1 MANTF
6 PTDGAVGIGTENP
19 RHHLHIVGED
29 GNQLMLD
36 NSGQSFTQMNLAAN
50 GTNVAGVAADHR
62 SGSEGILIFN
72 QGAATNHRRISFRSN
87 GSNDDMVINNG
98 NVGIGKT
105 NPQERLEVEGNII
118 ATGDVRLSGGD
129 CAEEFGIE
137 DYEAPDPGTVM
148 VIGNE
153 EGLRQCVEAY
163 DTKVAGVLSGAGDCK
178 PGILLG
184 KQASQSKR
192 MPLALNG
199 KVYCK
204 VDAQYGAITIGDLLT
219 TSPTAGH
226 AMKVSDPARGSG
238 AILGKALR
246 PLTQGSGLIPI
257 LVALQ

>member
-6 PTDGAVGIGTENP
+6 PSEGAVGIGTQNP

-36 NSGQSFTQMNLAAN
+36 NTGQSFTQMNLAAN
-50 GTNVAGVAADHR
+50 GTNVAGVAVDHR
-62 SGSEGILIFN
+62 SGSEGVVIFN
-72 QGAATNHRRISFRSN
+72 QGAATKHRRISFRSS
-87 GSNDDMVINNG
+87 GDNDDMVINNG
-98 NVGIGKT
+98 NVGIGTT
-105 NPQERLEVEGNII
+105 NPQERLEVEGNIV

-129 CAEEFGIE
+129 CAEEFNIE
-137 DYEAPDPGTVM
+137 EGQVLDPGTVM
-148 VIGNE
+148 VIGDE
-153 EGLRQCVEAY
+153 ERLRQCREAY
-163 DTKVAGVLSGAGDCK
+163 DTKVAGVLSGAGNCK

-184 KQASQSKR
+184 KQGSQSNR

-204 VDAQYGAITIGDLLT
+204 VDAQYGTITTGDLLT
-219 TSPTAGH
+219 TSLTPGH
-226 AMKVSDPARGSG
+226 AMRVSDPSRASG

-246 PLTQGSGLIPI
+246 PLTEGRGLIPI